1 MKLKRLLIFI
11 ITCLSLQGFS
21 QTKQTKSFELN
32 WNLSAQLALP
42 NDKSNLYPLV
52 QNNYIDAKGLPAFD
66 VQWEVAE
73 KSNVVDFRLKNLR
86 YESIDIGK
94 YTSLAGLE
102 IPVELSP
109 NFVISKGG
117 EHYYALLS
125 LTPLVRSANKVMRLV
140 SFELEYELGSRR
152 SRRSATLVEDSVLA
166 NGTWYK
172 FAVDR
177 TGIFKLNSSFLQQL
191 GIDVSSLDPRN
202 IRIYGNGGAML
213 PQLNSSFRHENLQE
227 NSVYVSGEQDG
238 VFNSN
243 DFVLFYA
250 VGPDDWETSS
260 ESNITHRKN
269 RYSDH
274 AFYFISV
281 DNGIG
286 KRISSA
292 SVLETDATD
301 QISSFKDFVFYEKDL
316 TNLFG
321 SGQEWFGDSFQIKNT
336 RNYSIDFQNLDTSS
350 EVLFRIRAVSESSS
364 TSLMNVQI
372 DGLSSF
378 DINFAA
384 INGNS
389 YVRASAT
396 TKEFSTNLIDGD
408 IDLAISYNNN
418 GNPSADAHLD
428 YIEVIGDKL
437 LIANGDQFSFRN
449 YLSKTSGKVLEYE
462 IANVE
467 NIDRVWDVTDFL
479 NPKKITNQSESND
492 GFRFKANS
500 GVLNE
505 YVLASSSDYYE
516 PTLLDNSI
524 VENQNLHG
532 LKDIQ
537 YLLIT
542 KKEFISQAQR
552 LAAHHNANSGL
563 STQVVDLE
571 QVYNEF
577 GSGSKDITAIRDFV
591 KFLYDN
597 ASTPEAKI
605 KYLCLLGD
613 ATYDY
618 KDTGRTPNN
627 NNIVPNY
634 QAPESFSLV
643 YSYATDDFY
652 GMMDANEGNLNSTDR
667 QDVATGR
674 ILASNLQE
682 LTNGIDKILNYHST
696 ASLGA
701 WRNQLTLMAD
711 DLKTR
716 SESVLQGDME
726 YIADLIKVNKP
737 QYNIK
742 KLYADSFVQQSSS
755 GGDRYPELNIALS
768 DIVEKGSLLID
779 YFGHGGELG
788 LGHERFLEVSEIREW
803 SNFNKLPLFITVTCD
818 FTRFDNP
825 SRITAGEE
833 MLLDANGGAASL
845 ISTTREIF
853 INYGRSFNRD
863 LISNLLDYN
872 SDDYTIAE
880 ALMATKNS
888 KPSIGGQHYFIYSF
902 GDPAMKLGRPLP
914 NIQLT
919 KINDK
924 DVSVYR
930 DTLKAL
936 SKIKLEGVVSSL
948 TGEVLSDF
956 EGTLTASI
964 FDKEIVKTTLDNDDF
979 GVTMNFDVQESKI
992 FNGKSAVNNG
1002 VFSLEFVVPKDI
1014 KLSYGTSKISLYAE
1028 DQSNSKGGFD
1038 LETIIGGIDENAES
1052 DTLGPEILLFL
1063 NDDSFVNGGNTNVS
1077 PNLIVQLSDNNGINT
1092 SLGAIGHS
1100 IVAILDADDSNPI
1113 QLNEYYESDLGDF
1126 TKGRLNYK
1134 LRELTPGAHV
1144 LKVKAWDTH
1153 NNSSEETLEFT
1164 VIDENSFL
1172 LENVLNYPN
1181 PFINYTEFWF
1191 NHNKPNT
1198 SLDVN
1203 VFIFTVNGKLV
1214 KSISQTVQTSGG
1226 LSRSI
1231 SWDGKDDYGQ
1241 KVGKGVY
1248 VYKLEVTD
1256 SGTGVAAEKYEKLVL
1271 LQ

>member
-11 ITCLSLQGFS
+11 ITCLSLQSFS

-73 KSNVVDFRLKNLR
+73 RSNVVDFRLKNLR

-94 YTSLAGLE
+94 YASLAGVE

-109 NFVISKGG
+109 SFVISKGR
-117 EHYYALLS
+117 ERYYALLS

-140 SFELEYELGSRR
+140 SFEMEYELGSRR
-152 SRRSATLVEDSVLA
+152 SRKSMSLVEDSVLA

-191 GIDVSSLDPRN
+191 GIDVSTLDPRN

-213 PQLNSSFRHENLQE
+213 PQLNGSFRHENLQE

-269 RYSDH
+269 RYSDQT
-274 AFYFISV
+274 FYFISV

-286 KRISSA
+286 KRISTA
-292 SVLETDATD
+292 PVIETVATD

-321 SGQEWFGDSFQIKNT
+321 SGQQWFGDSFQIKNT

-350 EVLFRIRAVSESSS
+350 EVLFRVRAVAESSS
-364 TSLMNVQI
+364 TSSMNVQI

-378 DINFAA
+378 DINFNS
-384 INGNS
+384 INNGA
-389 YVRASAT
+389 YTRASAAI
-396 TKEFSTNLIDGD
+396 KEFSTNLIDGD
-408 IDLAISYNNN
+408 INLAISYNNN

-479 NPKKITNQSESND
+479 NPKKITNQSNSD
-492 GFRFKANS
+492 VGFRFKANS

-542 KKEFISQAQR
+542 KKEFMSQAQR
-552 LAAHHNANSGL
+552 LAAHHSANSGL

-597 ASTPEAKI
+597 ASTPDAKI

-618 KDTGRTPNN
+618 KDTGRTSNN

-682 LTNGIDKILNYHST
+682 LTQWN
-696 ASLGA
+696 
-701 WRNQLTLMAD
+701 
-711 DLKTR
+711 
-716 SESVLQGDME
+716 
-726 YIADLIKVNKP
+726 
-737 QYNIK
+737 
-742 KLYADSFVQQSSS
+742 
-755 GGDRYPELNIALS
+755 
-768 DIVEKGSLLID
+768 
-779 YFGHGGELG
+779 
-788 LGHERFLEVSEIREW
+788 
-803 SNFNKLPLFITVTCD
+803 
-818 FTRFDNP
+818 
-825 SRITAGEE
+825 
-833 MLLDANGGAASL
+833 
-845 ISTTREIF
+845 
-853 INYGRSFNRD
+853 
-863 LISNLLDYN
+863 
-872 SDDYTIAE
+872 
-880 ALMATKNS
+880 
-888 KPSIGGQHYFIYSF
+888 
-902 GDPAMKLGRPLP
+902 
-914 NIQLT
+914 
-919 KINDK
+919 
-924 DVSVYR
+924 
-930 DTLKAL
+930 
-936 SKIKLEGVVSSL
+936 
-948 TGEVLSDF
+948 
-956 EGTLTASI
+956 
-964 FDKEIVKTTLDNDDF
+964 
-979 GVTMNFDVQESKI
+979 
-992 FNGKSAVNNG
+992 
-1002 VFSLEFVVPKDI
+1002 
-1014 KLSYGTSKISLYAE
+1014 
-1028 DQSNSKGGFD
+1028 
-1038 LETIIGGIDENAES
+1038 
-1052 DTLGPEILLFL
+1052 
-1063 NDDSFVNGGNTNVS
+1063 
-1077 PNLIVQLSDNNGINT
+1077 
-1092 SLGAIGHS
+1092 
-1100 IVAILDADDSNPI
+1100 
-1113 QLNEYYESDLGDF
+1113 
-1126 TKGRLNYK
+1126 
-1134 LRELTPGAHV
+1134 
-1144 LKVKAWDTH
+1144 
-1153 NNSSEETLEFT
+1153 
-1164 VIDENSFL
+1164 
-1172 LENVLNYPN
+1172 
-1181 PFINYTEFWF
+1181 
-1191 NHNKPNT
+1191 
-1198 SLDVN
+1198 
-1203 VFIFTVNGKLV
+1203 
-1214 KSISQTVQTSGG
+1214 
-1226 LSRSI
+1226 
-1231 SWDGKDDYGQ
+1231 
-1241 KVGKGVY
+1241 
-1248 VYKLEVTD
+1248 
-1256 SGTGVAAEKYEKLVL
+1256 
-1271 LQ
+1271 